1 MPRGTCRRGW
11 PESVRGSV
19 TCGSSRGLEGSDA
32 AGCRR
37 RARVGPTPRARADI
51 DAPIPS
57 ACAAT
62 SGGCSLKRDEIFE
75 RDDWRCVYC
84 GEVFPPEEL
93 TLDHVQ
99 PRVRGGDRSH
109 GNLVT
114 ACKACN
120 TRKGSL
126 RLSAFLHADVAARS
140 HF

>member
-1 MPRGTCRRGW
+1 
-11 PESVRGSV
+11 
-19 TCGSSRGLEGSDA
+19 
-32 AGCRR
+32 
-37 RARVGPTPRARADI
+37 
-51 DAPIPS
+51 
-57 ACAAT
+57 
-62 SGGCSLKRDEIFE
+62 LKRDEIFE

-140 HF
+140 HFFQRATHVWPRLLRIVGEELGALDGCEPAREAAPREKKS